1 MCLKLGVEDVAV
13 NALIELLA
21 EATRRVSDAHRAMP
35 FVSFTRIQQY
45 GALAVKKLRE
55 ENRDVVLIYS
65 RDGVLS
71 FVHDYSRYFRLEFV
85 DGEEGIRLCDGV
97 TEEDLWTHFR
107 SQLPFFAISAFADQ
121 DIVKCLFKKAS

>member
-1 MCLKLGVEDVAV
+1 MCLKLGIEDVAV

-21 EATRRVSDAHRAMP
+21 RCVAEAQSAMP
-35 FVSFTRIQQY
+35 FVSFARIQQY

-55 ENRDVVLIYS
+55 EDRDVVLIYS
-65 RDGVLS
+65 RDGILS
-71 FVHDYSRYFRLEFV
+71 FVHDYSKYFRLEFV

-97 TEEDLWTHFR
+97 TEDDLWQHFR

-121 DIVKCLFKKAS
+121 DIVKCLFKKVG

>member
-1 MCLKLGVEDVAV
+1 MCLKLGIEDVAV

-21 EATRRVSDAHRAMP
+21 EASRRASEAYRAMP
-35 FVSFTRIQQY
+35 FVSFASIQQY

-55 ENRDVVLIYS
+55 EDRDVVLIYS

-71 FVHDYSRYFRLEFV
+71 FVHDYSSYFRLEFV

-97 TEEDLWTHFR
+97 TEEVLWKHFR

-121 DIVKCLFKKAS
+121 DIVKCLFKAAS